1 VAPRGAC
8 QHPGAPRESKILS
21 GTNRKQ
27 VGIILPSHKCDEVED
42 LAPVTSIAGALFNL
56 AGMSREFLQ
65 AGVFYVGLI
74 ASAAMMLFVLGAF
87 GQL

>member
-1 VAPRGAC
+1 
-8 QHPGAPRESKILS
+8 
-21 GTNRKQ
+21 
-27 VGIILPSHKCDEVED
+27 
-42 LAPVTSIAGALFNL
+42 
-56 AGMSREFLQ
+56 MSREFLQ